1 MKKKV
6 RRAALL
12 VLAALCCAGT
22 AFAVGRSEAGASGGQ
37 TAGQDTGQSAIK
49 IQLKWLPQAQFMGY
63 YVAEAKGYY
72 ADENLKV
79 ELIPGGGD
87 ITETAAVYS
96 GHVAVGVTWVS
107 NLIVARANG
116 LNLINVAQV
125 YQRSG
130 LVLVTKKESG
140 IARGADIK
148 AGTSVGNWMGGN
160 EYEIKAL
167 LSKLGMPDK
176 SLIQQGFDMND
187 FDSGAIAAAS
197 AMTYNELGLVVN
209 AYEGAMGYGEAVNII
224 NMNTEGVAM
233 LEDCMFVKES
243 WAKAN
248 ADKLSRFIRA
258 SLKGWKYACENP
270 KEAAAIVFRA
280 GSSVSA
286 PHQEYM
292 AAEVAKLVTVDT
304 RGKAV
309 SLDNLGAFDEA
320 AFQTTLAET
329 QAYAGLSDSSA
340 AAKLKA
346 LTTADIYTDVY
357 WKAAR

>member
-1 MKKKV
+1 MKKDVKRV
-6 RRAALL
+6 TLMIFAAL
-12 VLAALCCAGT
+12 VCAG
-22 AFAVGRSEAGASGGQ
+22 AVFAGGKSD
-37 TAGQDTGQSAIK
+37 AAAAAQDTIR

-63 YVAEAKGYY
+63 YVAAAKGYY
-72 ADENLKV
+72 TDENLKV
-79 ELIPGGGD
+79 EIIPGGGD

-96 GHVAVGVTWVS
+96 GQVDVGVTWIS

-116 LNLINVAQV
+116 LDLIDVAQI

-140 IARGADIK
+140 VARGADINAATK
-148 AGTSVGNWMGGN
+148 VGNWMGGN

-167 LSKLGMPDK
+167 LAKLGMPDK

-187 FDSGAIAAAS
+187 FDNGNITAAS
-197 AMTYNELGLVVN
+197 AMTYNELGLVKN
-209 AYEGAMGYGEAVNII
+209 SYEGALGYGDGVYVID
-224 NMNTEGVAM
+224 MNDEGVAM
-233 LEDCMFVKES
+233 LEDCMFVKDS

-248 ADKLSRFIRA
+248 QDKLVRFIRA

-270 KEAAAIVFRA
+270 GEAAQIVFQA
-280 GSSVSA
+280 GSSVSG

-304 RGKAV
+304 GGNPV

-320 AFQTTLAET
+320 AFRTTLAET
-329 QAYAGLSDSSA
+329 QAYAGLADSGA
-340 AAKLKA
+340 AAKLRA

-357 WKAAR
+357 WKAAK

>member
-1 MKKKV
+1 MQRNVKRV
-6 RRAALL
+6 ALL
-12 VLAALCCAGT
+12 VLAALLCAGVV
-22 AFAVGRSEAGASGGQ
+22 FARGNGEAATGGQ
-37 TAGQDTGQSAIK
+37 DAGRDAIR

-63 YVAEAKGYY
+63 YVAAAKGYY
-72 ADENLKV
+72 ADENLAV
-79 ELIPGGGD
+79 DIIPGGGD

-96 GHVAVGVTWVS
+96 GQVDVGVTWVS

-116 LNLINVAQV
+116 LDLINVAQV

-140 IARGADIK
+140 IVRGADIK

-167 LSKLGMPDK
+167 LSKLGMPGK
-176 SLIQQGFDMND
+176 SLVQQGFDMND
-187 FDSGAIAAAS
+187 FDNGNITAAS

-209 AYEGAMGYGEAVNII
+209 PYEGALGYGSGVNII
-224 NMNTEGVAM
+224 DMNDEGVAM

-248 ADKLSRFIRA
+248 PDKLARFIRA

-270 KEAAAIVFRA
+270 KEAAQIVFQA
-280 GSSVSA
+280 GSSVSQ

-304 RGKAV
+304 KGNAV
-309 SLDNLGAFDEA
+309 SLDNLGGFDEA

-340 AAKLKA
+340 AAKLRA

-357 WKAAR
+357 WKAR

>member
-1 MKKKV
+1 MEKKV
-6 RRAALL
+6 KGAALL
-12 VLAALCCAGT
+12 VFMALLCTGT
-22 AFAVGRSEAGASGGQ
+22 VFGGAKSEAAAGGR
-37 TAGQDTGQSAIK
+37 DTLK

-63 YVAEAKGYY
+63 YVADAKGYY
-72 ADENLKV
+72 ADENLAV
-79 ELIPGGGD
+79 EIIPGGGD

-96 GHVAVGVTWVS
+96 GQVDVGVTWVS

-116 LNLINVAQV
+116 LDLIDVAQI

-130 LVLVTKKESG
+130 LVLVTKKDSG
-140 IARGADIK
+140 VVKGADIN
-148 AGTSVGNWMGGN
+148 AGTGVGNWMGGN

-167 LSKLGMPDK
+167 LAKLGMPDK

-187 FDSGAIAAAS
+187 FDNGNITAAS
-197 AMTYNELGLVVN
+197 AMTYNELGLVKN
-209 AYEGAMGYGEAVNII
+209 SYEGALGYGDGVNVID
-224 NMNTEGVAM
+224 MNDEGVAM

-248 ADKLSRFIRA
+248 QDKLVRFIRA
-258 SLKGWKYACENP
+258 SIKGWKYACENP
-270 KEAAAIVFRA
+270 NEAAQIVFRA
-280 GSSVSA
+280 GSSVSQ

-304 RGKAV
+304 NGKTV
-309 SLDNLGAFDEA
+309 PPENLGAFDEA
-320 AFQTTLAET
+320 AFQRTLAET
-329 QAYAGLSDSSA
+329 QAYAGLSDSGA

-357 WKAAR
+357 LKAAK

>member
-1 MKKKV
+1 MKRNAKRTALAV
-6 RRAALL
+6 FAALL
-12 VLAALCCAGT
+12 CAG
-22 AFAVGRSEAGASGGQ
+22 AVFAGGKSDAPAGG
-37 TAGQDTGQSAIK
+37 GQDTVK

-63 YVAEAKGYY
+63 YVAAAKGYY
-72 ADENLKV
+72 GDENLAV
-79 ELIPGGGD
+79 EIIPGGGD

-96 GHVAVGVTWVS
+96 GQVDMGVTWVS

-116 LNLINVAQV
+116 LDLLNVAQI

-140 IARGADIK
+140 IAGGVDIN
-148 AGTSVGNWMGGN
+148 AGTKVGNWMGDN

-167 LSKLGMPDK
+167 LTKLGMPDK

-187 FDSGAIAAAS
+187 FDNGNIAAAS
-197 AMTYNELGLVVN
+197 AMTYNELGLVKN
-209 AYEGAMGYGEAVNII
+209 SYEGALGYGDTVNVID
-224 NMNTEGVAM
+224 MNDEGVAM

-243 WAKAN
+243 WARAN
-248 ADKLSRFIRA
+248 QDKLVRFIRA

-270 KEAAAIVFRA
+270 REAAEIVFQA
-280 GSSVSA
+280 GSSVSQ

-304 RGKAV
+304 KGNAV

-320 AFQTTLAET
+320 AFQTTLEEA

-346 LTTADIYTDVY
+346 LTTADIYSDAY
-357 WKAAR
+357 WKAAKQ

>member
-1 MKKKV
+1 MTKKL
-6 RRAALL
+6 RRTALL
-12 VLAALCCAGT
+12 VLAALWCVGT
-22 AFAVGRSEAGASGGQ
+22 AFAVGRGEAETSGGP
-37 TAGQDTGQSAIK
+37 DTIR

-63 YVAEAKGYY
+63 YVAAAKGYY
-72 ADENLKV
+72 AEENLKV
-79 ELIPGGGD
+79 EIIPGGGD

-96 GHVAVGVTWVS
+96 GQVDVGVTWVS

-116 LNLINVAQV
+116 LDLINVAQV

-148 AGTSVGNWMGGN
+148 ADTKVGNWMGGN

-187 FDSGAIAAAS
+187 FDNGNITAAS

-209 AYEGAMGYGEAVNII
+209 AYEGALGYGDAVNII
-224 NMNTEGVAM
+224 DMNTEGVAM

-270 KEAAAIVFRA
+270 KEAAQIVFQA

-304 RGKAV
+304 TGKAV
-309 SLDNLGAFDEA
+309 GLDNLGGFDEA
-320 AFQTTLAET
+320 AFKTTLAET

-340 AAKLKA
+340 AAKLRA

-357 WKAAR
+357 WKAAK

>member
-1 MKKKV
+1 MKGNTK
-6 RRAALL
+6 RFL
-12 VLAALCCAGT
+12 LAAAVLLWTGTVFAG
-22 AFAVGRSEAGASGGQ
+22 GRGEKQA
-37 TAGQDTGQSAIK
+37 QDTIR

-63 YVAEAKGYY
+63 YVAAAKGYY
-72 ADENLKV
+72 TGENLKV
-79 ELIPGGGD
+79 EIIPGGGD

-96 GHVAVGVTWVS
+96 GQVDVGVTWVS

-116 LNLINVAQV
+116 LDLINVAQI

-140 IARGADIK
+140 IGRGADIG
-148 AGTSVGNWMGGN
+148 ASTGVGNWMGGN

-187 FDSGAIAAAS
+187 FDNGNITAAS
-197 AMTYNELGLVVN
+197 AMTYNELGLVKN
-209 AYEGAMGYGEAVNII
+209 SYEGALGYGDGVNVID
-224 NMNTEGVAM
+224 MNSEGVAM

-243 WAKAN
+243 WAGAN
-248 ADKLSRFIRA
+248 RDKLVRFIRA

-270 KEAAAIVFRA
+270 VEAAQIVFQA
-280 GSSVSA
+280 GSSVSQ

-292 AAEVAKLVTVDT
+292 AAEVAKLVTIDT
-304 RGKAV
+304 RGNPV

-320 AFQTTLAET
+320 AFKTSLEET

-340 AAKLKA
+340 MTKLKA
-346 LTTADIYTDVY
+346 LTIAEIYTDAY
-357 WKAAR
+357 WKAAK